1 MRKLSLLLVAGILLM
16 SIQAF
21 AEKGDWLGR
30 ARVINISPRVSSSVA
45 GLDVSNETVLEVDLS
60 YFLTKNVALELIAT
74 DRSFNVTLPGASL
87 GSVKLL
93 PPTLLVQYHFIPDGK
108 FRPYVGAG
116 INYTRFHGA
125 NLALGATPLNV
136 DNNSTGGAL
145 QAGLDVEVGKNVF
158 FNVDVKKIWIN
169 TDVKNAA
176 TGALVTNLKID
187 PVVVGLG
194 LGLKF

>member
-1 MRKLSLLLVAGILLM
+1 MLVAGALLV
-16 SIQAF
+16 STQVF

-30 ARVINISPRVSSSVA
+30 VRVINVSPSVSSSVA
-45 GLDVSNETVLEVDLS
+45 GLDVSREAALEVDVS

-74 DRSFNVTLPGASL
+74 DRSFNVTLAGASL

-93 PPTLLVQYHFIPDGK
+93 PPTLTVQYHFNPGEK
-108 FRPYVGAG
+108 FKPYVGAG

-125 NLALGATPLNV
+125 NLALGATPLSV
-136 DNNSTGGAL
+136 DNSSTGGAL

-158 FNVDVKKIWIN
+158 FNVDVKKIWIS
-169 TDVKNAA
+169 TDVKNAT

-187 PVVVGLG
+187 PVIVGIG
-194 LGLKF
+194 VGMKF